1 MSRSTVFLT
10 CALVAASIWLTGCAG
25 QRRDMQN
32 SLAELEAEN
41 AMQRDRIWK
50 SNMKMEDFRRENEA
64 LRRQVAQLEAQTGKS
79 AGSSGGYTP
88 NTQNPVTTP
97 TSVVGTSSTPTLE
110 PSAAQNAVPGNPP
123 AVQLGAPSNA
133 SPDWLQSAEPNPPA
147 GTMVQAPQRLV
158 VRKTDSSAV
167 YSVEI
172 LRQSVKPIN
181 YQGLHVEVQMKD
193 AQGNIVLAAAPLAV
207 VVTDPMLPEKE
218 SRISR
223 WDYTAEEIAEII
235 NAGQAGI
242 SVPLNMG
249 WENGQYP
256 GKNQLEIHLLYQTS
270 DKRMLSCRLPVDLT
284 ATAFQ
289 NAPQAQAAASQPQV
303 GANAADVAAERPAW
317 SPAP

>member
-1 MSRSTVFLT
+1 
-10 CALVAASIWLTGCAG
+10 
-25 QRRDMQN
+25 
-32 SLAELEAEN
+32 
-41 AMQRDRIWK
+41 
-50 SNMKMEDFRRENEA
+50 
-64 LRRQVAQLEAQTGKS
+64 
-79 AGSSGGYTP
+79 
-88 NTQNPVTTP
+88 
-97 TSVVGTSSTPTLE
+97 
-110 PSAAQNAVPGNPP
+110 
-123 AVQLGAPSNA
+123 
-133 SPDWLQSAEPNPPA
+133 
-147 GTMVQAPQRLV
+147 MVQAPQRLV

-289 NAPQAQAAASQPQV
+289 NAPQAQAAVSQPQV

-317 SPAP
+317 SPSP